1 MKFFIV
7 AIAVILVVATASA
20 GPPEDQK
27 MKAEGI
33 IKECAQQVGV
43 APDVVE
49 KIRAGDWT
57 DREAEAKVDFSN
69 RWSTPIINN
78 WLIFYFFLMLR
89 I

>member
-1 MKFFIV
+1 MKLFIV
-7 AIAVILVVATASA
+7 AIAVILVIGTASA

-49 KIRAGDWT
+49 KIRAGDFT
-57 DREAEAKVDFSN
+57 DREAEAKVGFLIDYL
-69 RWSTPIINN
+69 STPIINN
-78 WLIFYFFLMLR
+78 NFFLMLR